1 MALKQISVFV
11 ANQTGSLEKLVN
23 ILAEAGVDMRAMSIA
38 DTQEFGIMRMIV
50 KGNTK
55 ACEALRNAGYL
66 VNVSHVTAVEIPDE
80 PGGLAKVVSILAG
93 HGVNIE
99 YTYAFMTRSH
109 GKACVVFRVEDNE
122 CAENILAEAGV
133 DMRAMSIADT
143 QEFGIMRMIVKGNT
157 KACEALRN
165 AGYLVNVSHVTAVE
179 IPDEPGGLA
188 KVVSILAGH
197 GVNIEYTYAFMTRS
211 HGKACVVFRVEDNE
225 CAENIL
231 AQHGIVTLSHLVAE
245 DAPI

>member
-11 ANQTGSLEKLVN
+11 ANQPGSLEN
-23 ILAEAGVDMRAMSIA
+23 LANVLAKAGVDMRAMSIA

-55 ACEALRNAGYL
+55 ACTALREAGYL
-66 VNVSHVTAVEIPDE
+66 VT
-80 PGGLAKVVSILAG
+80 
-93 HGVNIE
+93 VN
-99 YTYAFMTRSH
+99 Y
-109 GKACVVFRVEDNE
+109 
-122 CAENILAEAGV
+122 
-133 DMRAMSIADT
+133 
-143 QEFGIMRMIVKGNT
+143 
-157 KACEALRN
+157 
-165 AGYLVNVSHVTAVE
+165 VTAVE

-231 AQHGIVTLSHLVAE
+231 AQNGIVTLSHIVDE
-245 DAPI
+245 EAPL